1 MLRFVGSKNTRK
13 MWCGLQLL
21 SSMFMLLGVL
31 LCSGTRW
38 STESSP
44 TPSLSGNNTTSSA
57 SSWIMSFGKK
67 NRTSFTLGDRC
78 NTWDCTCFRKD
89 HVDCDAT
96 RHGLRV
102 IPRVPSNTRY
112 FRMRRANLQ
121 TVSRHTLSN
130 LSYVPLVFLGLDF
143 NNITHITADA
153 FRDLVNLISITLR
166 GNRIPAST
174 LSACFFSIVSPSLG
188 TLALDNMNLA
198 ATPEDMFEG
207 LAGRRVRTLSLDNNH
222 ITTFNNAA
230 FARFAKVINLRLRGN
245 QISELSLPSRAHV
258 GKIVLSRNLLTEVP
272 DFCLKRAENE
282 TNGKP
287 TNAFE
292 YLVSLDLGE
301 NQFQYLPKKRFSR
314 DCLPDLEK
322 LYIRSCPGLRV
333 LENNLISDLPKIRS
347 LALVNLTSLT
357 RYEPFAFNSSTLIK
371 LSLVRNRR
379 INYRSV
385 QISEIF
391 QRLPKLKVS
400 VL

>member
-1 MLRFVGSKNTRK
+1 MLRFVESKNTHK

-21 SSMFMLLGVL
+21 SFMFMLLGVL

-44 TPSLSGNNTTSSA
+44 TPSPSRNNTTSSA
-57 SSWIMSFGKK
+57 PSWLLSSGKK
-67 NRTSFTLGDRC
+67 NLTSFTLGDRC

-89 HVDCDAT
+89 HVDCEAT
-96 RHGLRV
+96 RHGLRI
-102 IPRVPSNTRY
+102 IPKVPSNTRY
-112 FRMRRANLQ
+112 FRMWRANLQ

-130 LSYVPLVFLGLDF
+130 LSYVPLVNLGLDF

-153 FRDLVNLISITLR
+153 FQDLVNLTSITLR

-174 LSACFFSIVSPSLG
+174 LRACFFSIVSPSLS

-198 ATPEDMFEG
+198 ATPDGLFDG
-207 LAGRRVRTLSLDNNH
+207 LAGKRVRMLSLDSNH
-222 ITTFNNAA
+222 ITAFNNAA
-230 FARFAKVINLRLRGN
+230 FARFAKITTLRLRDN
-245 QISELSLPSRAHV
+245 QISELSLSSRAHV
-258 GKIVLSRNLLTEVP
+258 SKIVLSRNLLTEVP

-282 TNGKP
+282 TSGKP

-292 YLVSLDLGE
+292 HLVSLDLGE
-301 NQFQYLPKKRFSR
+301 NQLQHLSKKRLSR

-333 LENNLISDLPKIRS
+333 LENNLISDLPKVRY
-347 LALVNLTSLT
+347 LALANLTSLR
-357 RYEPFAFNSSTLIK
+357 RYEPLAFNSSTLMK
-371 LSLVRNRR
+371 LLMMRNRA

-391 QRLPKLKVS
+391 RRLPKLKVS